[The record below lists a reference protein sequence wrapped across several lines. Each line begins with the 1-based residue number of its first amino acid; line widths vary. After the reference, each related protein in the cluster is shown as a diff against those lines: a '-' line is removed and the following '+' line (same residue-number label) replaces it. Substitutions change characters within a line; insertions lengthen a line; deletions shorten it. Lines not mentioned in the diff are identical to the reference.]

1 MGPALAGGPRQ
12 LTSDPSLA
20 ETPEAGDTAGLPLL
34 VRWRRA
40 LSVAIHRR
48 PWLKLLLLLGPP
60 AVWMVVVYLGALGL
74 LFASAFWRQDPVTAL
89 VQRDWSLDN
98 FQTLL
103 STEVFRI
110 IALRTLG
117 LALAVTVIDVLLAL
131 PIAYFTAR
139 IAPPGLRTVI
149 LLSMTLPLWSSY
161 LVRIYAWRVILTQ
174 GGLVDWIVRRAGL
187 GSFELGFSN
196 WTLLIVF
203 CYLWLP
209 FVVLPIYTSIERL
222 PGTLLEASAD
232 LGVRWFGTMRRVVLP
247 LALPGIIAGS
257 VFSFSLTLGDYIA
270 PSLVGNTEFIGNVV
284 YDNVGVANNVPFAAA
299 MATIPAAIMAI
310 YLLAAR
316 RLGALD
322 AL

>member
-1 MGPALAGGPRQ
+1 VGAALAGGARELSSGTTVQEPG
-12 LTSDPSLA
+12 
-20 ETPEAGDTAGLPLL
+20 EAGDRAGLSRIR
-34 VRWRRA
+34 RWRRA
-40 LSVAIHRR
+40 LSVAVHRR

-60 AVWMVVVYLGALGL
+60 AVWMVVIYLGALAL

-103 STEVFRI
+103 GTDVFRV
-110 IALRTLG
+110 IALRTVG

-139 IAPPGLRTVI
+139 IAAPPLRTVI

-161 LVRIYAWRVILTQ
+161 LVRVYAWRVILTQ
-174 GGLVDWIVRRAGL
+174 GGLVDWMVHRAGL

-209 FVVLPIYTSIERL
+209 FVVLPIYTSMERL

-232 LGVRWFGTMRRVVLP
+232 LGVRWFGTMRKVVLP
-247 LALPGIIAGS
+247 LILPGVIAGS
-257 VFSFSLTLGDYIA
+257 VFAFSLTLGDYIA
-270 PSLVGNTEFIGNVV
+270 PTLVGNTEFIGNVV

-299 MATIPAAIMAI
+299 MATIPAAIMAV